1 MTPSHPLTQLF
12 TVDAEADPLLPGRVL
27 GLFTQRGL
35 LPQWFSARQSGGA
48 ALRIVVEI
56 EGLEEATCELIAR
69 KLLNIPTVL
78 GVAQRRVPLRAATFA

>member
-1 MTPSHPLTQLF
+1 MTALPPPPHLF
-12 TVDAEADPLLPGRVL
+12 TVEAEADPHLPARIL

-56 EGLEEATCELIAR
+56 AGLDEATCELLAH

-78 GVAQRRVPLRAATFA
+78 GVAQRRLPLRAAILA